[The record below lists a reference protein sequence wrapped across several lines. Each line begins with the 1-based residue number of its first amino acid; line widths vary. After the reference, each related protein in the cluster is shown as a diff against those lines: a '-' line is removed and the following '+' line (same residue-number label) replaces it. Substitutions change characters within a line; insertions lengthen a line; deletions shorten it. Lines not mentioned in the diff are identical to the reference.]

1 MSNSEITPEQVIR
14 VFITYQR
21 RCGCGG
27 INLSLAEQRGWLEW
41 LRIRKCSEKQ
51 IEVLAS
57 EFCNCEAMQSLQSKL
72 TPVREMKFPSVMV

>member
-1 MSNSEITPEQVIR
+1 
-14 VFITYQR
+14 
-21 RCGCGG
+21 
-27 INLSLAEQRGWLEW
+27 